1 MRNEETTMIKAGIIG
16 ATGYAGS
23 ELVRILTNH
32 PKAEI
37 AVITSKS
44 YKGQNYGSVYENFRH
59 TEKICEEENI
69 EEMAKICDVI
79 FLALPHG
86 VASKKVTEKILENT
100 KIIDLGADFRLQ
112 DSDVY
117 EKWYKTSHEA
127 KKILPEAV
135 YGLCEINRDKIKNK
149 RIIANPGCYTTCSIL
164 SLYPLVKE
172 NLIDLDTIIIDA
184 KSGVTGA
191 GRGISLGTHFDEVNE
206 SVKAYKIASHRH
218 TPEIEEQLSIASG
231 KKIVLSFTPHLIPM
245 NRGIL
250 STCYASLN
258 GDYSYADIKSV
269 YEKYYKNEYFVRLTK
284 EGVFPETK
292 WVKGSNFC
300 DIGFTIDNRTNRI
313 IVTGAIDNLFK
324 GAAGQAVQNM
334 NILFDID
341 EKTGIEHP
349 PVFPI

>member
-1 MRNEETTMIKAGIIG
+1 MIKAGIIG

-32 PKAEI
+32 PKTEI
-37 AVITSKS
+37 AVITSQS

-69 EEMAKICDVI
+69 EEMSKVCDVI

-86 VASKKVTEKILENT
+86 VASKKVTEKILNNT
-100 KIIDLGADFRLQ
+100 KIIDLGADFRLR
-112 DSDVY
+112 DSDIY

-127 KKILPEAV
+127 KEILPETV

-172 NLIDLDTIIIDA
+172 KLIDINSIIIDA

-218 TPEIEEQLSIASG
+218 TPEIEEQLSIAAG
-231 KKIVLSFTPHLIPM
+231 EKIVLSFTPHLIPM

-250 STCYASLN
+250 ATCYASLN
-258 GDYSYADIKSV
+258 SSYSYSDIKST

-300 DIGFTIDNRTNRI
+300 DIGFIVDSRTNRV

-341 EKTGIEHP
+341 EKTGIEQP

>member
-1 MRNEETTMIKAGIIG
+1 MIKAGIIG

-32 PKAEI
+32 PKTEI
-37 AVITSKS
+37 AVITSQS

-69 EEMAKICDVI
+69 EEMSKVCDVI

-86 VASKKVTEKILENT
+86 VASKKVTEKILNNT
-100 KIIDLGADFRLQ
+100 KIIDLGADFRLR
-112 DSDVY
+112 DSDIY

-127 KKILPEAV
+127 KEILPETV

-172 NLIDLDTIIIDA
+172 KLIDINSIIIDA

-218 TPEIEEQLSIASG
+218 TPEIEEQLSIAAG
-231 KKIVLSFTPHLIPM
+231 EKIVLSFTPHLIPM

-250 STCYASLN
+250 ATCYASLN
-258 GDYSYADIKSV
+258 SSYSYSDIKST

-300 DIGFTIDNRTNRI
+300 DIGFIVDSRTNRV
-313 IVTGAIDNLFK
+313 IVTGAIVILFK
-324 GAAGQAVQNM
+324 GAAVEAVHYM
-334 NILFDID
+334 YFFFDID
-341 EKTGIEHP
+341 EKTGIEQP